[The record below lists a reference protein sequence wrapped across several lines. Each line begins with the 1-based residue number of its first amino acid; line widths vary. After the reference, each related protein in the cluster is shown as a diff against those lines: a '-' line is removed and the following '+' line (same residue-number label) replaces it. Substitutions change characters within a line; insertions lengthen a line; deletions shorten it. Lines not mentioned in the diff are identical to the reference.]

1 MSQIKNSMSDVSIV
15 NELGRRLR
23 HARLESNI
31 TQQQMAE
38 EIGISR
44 SRYLRLEEGNGKL
57 ETLVAALR
65 FIGKLPALDA
75 FLPDEPYS
83 PMEALKNAGKVRQRA
98 RPFRNPNQQN
108 IDKGGGDW

>member
-1 MSQIKNSMSDVSIV
+1 MGQIKNSMSDVSIV
-15 NELGRRLR
+15 NELGQRLR
-23 HARLESNI
+23 QARLERNI

-65 FIGKLPALDA
+65 VLGKLPALDA

-83 PMEALKNAGKVRQRA
+83 PMEALKNAGQVRQRA
-98 RPFRNPNQQN
+98 RPYNTDQQST
-108 IDKGGGDW
+108 DRGDLDW